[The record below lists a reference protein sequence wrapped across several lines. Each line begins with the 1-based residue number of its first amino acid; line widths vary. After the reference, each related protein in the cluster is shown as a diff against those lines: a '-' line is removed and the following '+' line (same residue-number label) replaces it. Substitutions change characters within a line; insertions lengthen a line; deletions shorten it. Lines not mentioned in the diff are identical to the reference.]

1 MSTASALFKPTQMGA
16 IEISNRV
23 LMAPLT
29 RNRAFSDGT
38 PKDIAREY
46 YAQRASAGLI
56 ITEATQISDIG
67 KGYLDTP
74 GIHSKRQVA
83 SWRSIT
89 DAVHAVGG
97 RIFVQLW
104 HVGRISH
111 TSLLPEGRSPVAPS
125 AIAANAQTFTAAG
138 FENVS
143 APIALDQ
150 DGIATTIDDF
160 RHAAQAAKDAGF
172 DGVEVHSA
180 NGYLLDQFLQDS
192 ANKRSDRYGGSFEN
206 RARLLNEVLDA
217 VGEIWP
223 VDRIG
228 VRLSPLGQAND
239 ISDSDSEALF
249 SYVYDAISARRLA
262 YLHVM
267 EQFPG
272 TEVSAEEKA
281 MMSRLREHYDGFYI
295 GNGGYD
301 AASAVQ
307 AVESGHADAIAFGRP
322 FISNPDLPERYR
334 IGAALNEADGS
345 TFYGGD
351 EKGYIDYPFLNKSD
365 PAEQAQRGPVASRG

>member
-1 MSTASALFKPTQMGA
+1 MSNTSSLFKPAQLGA
-16 IEISNRV
+16 TKLSNRV

-29 RNRAFSDGT
+29 RNRASSDGT

-56 ITEATQISDIG
+56 ITEATQISEIG

-74 GIHSKRQVA
+74 GIHTKSQVT

-97 RIFVQLW
+97 HIFVQLW

-111 TSLLPEGRSPVAPS
+111 TSLLPKGRSPVAPS
-125 AIAANAQTFTAAG
+125 AIVANTQTFTAEG
-138 FENVS
+138 FSDVS
-143 APIALDQ
+143 EPIALDQ
-150 DGIATTIDDF
+150 DGITNTVNDF
-160 RHAAQAAKDAGF
+160 RLAAQAAKDAGF

-180 NGYLLDQFLQDS
+180 NGYLLDQFLQDGT
-192 ANKRSDRYGGSFEN
+192 NKRSDRYGGSFEN

-223 VDRIG
+223 ANQIG
-228 VRLSPLGQAND
+228 VRLSPLGHAND
-239 ISDSDSEALF
+239 ITDSDPEALF
-249 SYVYDAISARRLA
+249 SYVYKMLSAQTLA
-262 YLHVM
+262 YLHVV

-272 TEVSAEEKA
+272 AHIGAEEKA
-281 MMSRLREHYDGFYI
+281 MMSRLRECYNGFYI

-301 AASAVQ
+301 AAT
-307 AVESGHADAIAFGRP
+307 AVEAIENGHADAIAFGRP

-334 IGAALNEADGS
+334 IGAALNEANGD
-345 TFYGGD
+345 TFYGGG
-351 EKGYIDYPFLNKSD
+351 EKGYTDYPFLGK
-365 PAEQAQRGPVASRG
+365 PANEPAQRVLDSQNSS